1 MIKRSSSGGES
12 SSAARKR
19 QATSAPAPAPL
30 DNEDPLQP
38 SSQEHNASSLPSMLP
53 INLIAAIILPFVQDR
68 PTWNSLCCANKELR
82 EAGKRMRPPW
92 PNTTL
97 NVGGGAVR
105 VVAFSP
111 CKSFLA
117 YSNYERTAVRV
128 WDRHGERIRLEGHT
142 GGVTCLQYSL
152 DGRYLASGSRDRA
165 IHLWRIT
172 SASAAHSN
180 SSDESRNRGA
190 SRGTLQAQSDIYLR
204 GHRGFINS
212 LAFSPTDSNLLA
224 SGCGAGQIKLWDM
237 INQVCIHAFNPRLST
252 IRAIFFSPGDNI
264 QCYVVTSTRGR
275 MIRIVKNKRMEFA
288 ATILEEPSLG
298 RLPHAAVSPC
308 GTCFAALS
316 YSGSGSKWELALFD
330 LRTMAKTQS
339 VFLSGYDGF
348 AGIAIS
354 PDGKKLA
361 ITNSKGGTLLIECH
375 DLNIQKCVDTIEEQ
389 MPDEALGLRP
399 VAFDPTSRFIAVGRL
414 GGRVELR
421 TI

>member
-1 MIKRSSSGGES
+1 
-12 SSAARKR
+12 
-19 QATSAPAPAPL
+19 
-30 DNEDPLQP
+30 
-38 SSQEHNASSLPSMLP
+38 
-53 INLIAAIILPFVQDR
+53 
-68 PTWNSLCCANKELR
+68 
-82 EAGKRMRPPW
+82 
-92 PNTTL
+92 
-97 NVGGGAVR
+97 
-105 VVAFSP
+105 
-111 CKSFLA
+111 
-117 YSNYERTAVRV
+117 
-128 WDRHGERIRLEGHT
+128 
-142 GGVTCLQYSL
+142 
-152 DGRYLASGSRDRA
+152 
-165 IHLWRIT
+165 
-172 SASAAHSN
+172 
-180 SSDESRNRGA
+180 
-190 SRGTLQAQSDIYLR
+190 
-204 GHRGFINS
+204 
-212 LAFSPTDSNLLA
+212 
-224 SGCGAGQIKLWDM
+224 
-237 INQVCIHAFNPRLST
+237 VCIHAFNPRLST

-414 GGRVELR
+414 DGRTEIR
-421 TI
+421 PI